1 LYGYENPNQGGFMDR
16 KEIGRQGA
24 LERWHPTIPKAT
36 HSGILN
42 LAGKEIACDVL
53 ADGRR
58 VLRKAAIY
66 RTLGRSKP
74 NNKTRKEAEGDQIP
88 VFMSANNLK
97 TYLERE
103 NDGRLDLISYKSP
116 SGQKLQGYDA
126 AILPEVCKMY
136 VKANSDGVLKDDQ
149 KHIAKVC
156 EIILCGLATVG
167 IIALVDDATG
177 FVEQRERTE
186 LEKLLSAYISEELR
200 QWTSKFPNEFF
211 KQMYRLYGWSYPNVK
226 NYHPKCVGHFIN
238 KYIYDRLP
246 PGVKDELKKK
256 CPSNENGNRIH
267 RFHQF
272 LTDVGDKNLTNQIV
286 QTISYMKICKDVK
299 ELDEIL
305 EKADGNL

>member
-1 LYGYENPNQGGFMDR
+1 MDR
-16 KEIGRQGA
+16 QEIGRQGA
-24 LERWHPTIPKAT
+24 LERWHPKVPRAT

-66 RTLGRSKP
+66 KTLGRANPGSKD
-74 NNKTRKEAEGDQIP
+74 RKKAEEEQLP
-88 VFMSANNLK
+88 VFMSANNLRP
-97 TYLERE
+97 YLEQE
-103 NDGRLDLISYKSP
+103 IGRRVDIISYKSP

-126 AILPEVCKMY
+126 TLLPEVCKMY
-136 VKANSDGVLKDDQ
+136 VKANSDNNLTENQ
-149 KHIAKVC
+149 KHIAKIC
-156 EIILCGLATVG
+156 EAILCGLATVG

-186 LEKLLSAYISEELR
+186 LQKLLSAYISEELR
-200 QWTSKFPNEFF
+200 QWTAKFPNEFF
-211 KQMYRLYGWSYPNVK
+211 KQLYRLYGWNYPNVK
-226 NYHPKCVGHFIN
+226 NNHPKCVGGFIN
-238 KYIYDRLP
+238 KYIYGRLP
-246 PGVKDELKKK
+246 PGVTEELKKK
-256 CPSNENGNRIH
+256 CPPNENGNRTH

-272 LTDVGDKNLTNQIV
+272 LTDVGDNNLNNQIV